1 MRPVTGLVIGSILIP
16 VGLVLSLIWLPSS
29 IADALSYGS
38 AHQCTQTV
46 PNDAGC
52 WSEVLAV
59 VTKTEVLSGRYST
72 RYYVDLRD
80 DFGSQEV
87 EVLPGA
93 TFDNLRSGD
102 AVSARFWKGEVA
114 LIHVPGAKDLTTTSH
129 PTQNMGI
136 ALVAVAA
143 TLLFGGL
150 FFLGALGV
158 HRYQGSWT
166 VSMSGRK
173 YDEHMFDAVAPPIRR
188 WLEGTSIIAF
198 AALAGGVL
206 ANANLGTAIVPG
218 VLVSA
223 GLAALAWAWW
233 LHHRAWRAWNRG
245 KSRSKPRWT
254 PP

>member
-1 MRPVTGLVIGSILIP
+1 MRPVTGLVLGSILIP
-16 VGLVLSLIWLPSS
+16 LGLVLSLIWLPSS
-29 IADALSYGS
+29 IADALSYGFARS
-38 AHQCTQTV
+38 CTEPV
-46 PNDAGC
+46 PNGAGC
-52 WSEVLAV
+52 WSEVSAI
-59 VTKTEVLSGRYST
+59 VTKTEVLSGRYTT
-72 RYYVDLRD
+72 RSYVDLRD

-87 EVLPGA
+87 EVLPGT

-102 AVSARFWKGEVA
+102 PVSARFWRGEVA
-114 LIHVPGAKDLTTTSH
+114 LIHVPRATDLTTASH

-143 TLLFGGL
+143 ALLFGGL

-166 VSMSGRK
+166 VSLSGSK
-173 YDEHMFDAVAPPIRR
+173 YDEHMFDAVAPPTRR
-188 WLEGTSIIAF
+188 WLEGSGIIAF
-198 AALAGGVL
+198 GALAGGVL

-233 LHHRAWRAWNRG
+233 LHHRARRSWKGG
-245 KSRSKPRWT
+245 KSRSKPR
-254 PP
+254 